1 MCDHLGRPPL
11 EHTNDRAILRCLD
24 ETWMSVSQFRIR
36 LRVSESRLFK
46 CAFSFSLNVGARRH
60 ANGRPQQKPIVGS
73 SQVSVF
79 CLSGTATERNAAGLF
94 TFGLGASTTKL
105 SNSILGLDLITGSFG
120 ALSKGAYH
128 GGFSIAPPSSACA
141 INCPISC
148 PLKATSSP
156 SSFL

>member
-24 ETWMSVSQFRIR
+24 DTWMSVSQFRTR
-36 LRVSESRLFK
+36 LRVSESQLFK
-46 CAFSFSLNVGARRH
+46 CACSFSLNVGARRH
-60 ANGRPQQKPIVGS
+60 ANGRPQQKPVVGS
-73 SQVSVF
+73 SQV
-79 CLSGTATERNAAGLF
+79 SGTATERNAAGLF

-105 SNSILGLDLITGSFG
+105 SNSISGLDLITGSFG

-128 GGFSIAPPSSACA
+128 GGFSIAPPSSACP